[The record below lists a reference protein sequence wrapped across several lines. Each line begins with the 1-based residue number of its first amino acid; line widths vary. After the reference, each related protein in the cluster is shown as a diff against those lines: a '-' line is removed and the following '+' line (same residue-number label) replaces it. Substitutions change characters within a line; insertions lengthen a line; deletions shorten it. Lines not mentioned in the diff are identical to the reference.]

1 MNTVIVSGNLGH
13 DAQLRITPGGRAV
26 CDVSL
31 AVREWRRREGQEV
44 IFVRLVIWGQRGET
58 LQPYLTK
65 GKHVLVQGRMS
76 LDQWESN
83 QGEPR
88 SQILVTV
95 SSLEFL
101 GTKPKETDEFEQ
113 VVANEIPEPPEEIG
127 LNNAQDAN
135 GEDNSEL
142 VASGNGSRKRKK

>member
-1 MNTVIVSGNLGH
+1 
-13 DAQLRITPGGRAV
+13 
-26 CDVSL
+26 
-31 AVREWRRREGQEV
+31 
-44 IFVRLVIWGQRGET
+44 
-58 LQPYLTK
+58 
-65 GKHVLVQGRMS
+65 MS